1 MLRRLLAVPMV
12 AGALV
17 AGACIP
23 AGATGSGQN
32 TRTIAEV
39 VVAKSSANGFDHR
52 PWDYDVLIRAAT
64 TAGLVDELADR
75 DAELTV
81 FAPNDAAFVRTARDL
96 GYTGTSESGAW
107 SFLVAALTDLG
118 GGDPLPVLRDV
129 LLYHVSEGRT
139 GAVRVVFSSS
149 IDTVLG
155 ASIGVRRGIV
165 LVDKDP
171 QLPNPLLKLGAVN
184 VPASNGVVH
193 TITRVLVPVDV
204 P

>member
-1 MLRRLLAVPMV
+1 MLAVPIL
-12 AGALV
+12 AAALV
-17 AGACIP
+17 AGASLP

-32 TRTIAEV
+32 TRTIVDV
-39 VVAKSSANGFDHR
+39 VVAKSSTNGFDHR
-52 PWDYDVLIRAAT
+52 PWDYDLLIRAAT
-64 TAGLVDELADR
+64 TAGLVDELADP

-96 GYTGTSESGAW
+96 GYTGTSERGAW
-107 SFLVAALTDLG
+107 NFLVAALTDLG
-118 GGDPLPVLRDV
+118 GGDPLPVLRNV

-139 GAVRVVFSSS
+139 GAVKVVFSSS
-149 IDTVLG
+149 IDTLLG

-171 QLPNPLLKLGAVN
+171 QVPNPLLLLGAVN
-184 VPASNGVVH
+184 VPARNGVIH
-193 TITRVLVPVDV
+193 TITRVLVPVNV